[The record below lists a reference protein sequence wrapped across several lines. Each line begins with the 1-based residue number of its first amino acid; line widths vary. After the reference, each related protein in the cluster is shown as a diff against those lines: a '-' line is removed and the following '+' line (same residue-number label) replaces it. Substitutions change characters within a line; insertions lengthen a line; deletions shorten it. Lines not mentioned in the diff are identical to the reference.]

1 MWMLLE
7 PNARKPKA
15 ATAAAGVASG
25 DTGARVRAATPRPAS
40 ARSLLEFLGAAAAMA
55 PVGAVA
61 APVSVFLHPGRAPV
75 GSVGVERVFDQ
86 FDCAPVKVHATLAEA
101 EACHESEVGFL
112 LEVNLPFTDSR
123 GQHHP
128 RGVLFARNVRD

>member
-15 ATAAAGVASG
+15 TTVAAGVG
-25 DTGARVRAATPRPAS
+25 GAGAIARERTAKPRSAS
-40 ARSLLEFLGAAAAMA
+40 AKSLLEFLGAAAAMA
-55 PVGAVA
+55 PAGAAV

-86 FDCAPVKVHATLAEA
+86 FDCAPAKVHATLADA

-112 LEVNLPFTDSR
+112 LEVGLPFTDPR
-123 GQHHP
+123 GQRHP
-128 RGVLFARNVRD
+128 RGVLFARNVR